1 MIHHLVIT
9 AVGSDR
15 PGICNRLTKLVTQS
29 GCNIIDSRMALF
41 GKEFTLIMLMSGD
54 MNAITKTETLLPSI
68 SSEHDLMVIM
78 KRTAPHQ
85 ATHYTYKI
93 EASVQSDDRLG
104 LTDAFT
110 QFFSEQNISI
120 AELSAQTLI
129 PETTASIKEGNQFVI
144 TMSGFSDVDFQP
156 QSLTN
161 NFDTWCKT
169 LSAKGS
175 IDIIANTNLHIL
187 PD

>member
-15 PGICNRLTKLVTQS
+15 PGIGNRLTKAVTHS
-29 GCNIIDSRMALF
+29 GCNIIDSRWALF
-41 GKEFTLIMLMSGD
+41 GKEFTLIMLVSGD

-85 ATHYTYKI
+85 PPLYTYKI
-93 EASVQSDDRLG
+93 DVSVQSDDKLG

-110 QFFSEQNISI
+110 QFFSDHDISI
-120 AELSAQTLI
+120 AELSAQTLCVKSNDS
-129 PETTASIKEGNQFVI
+129 PSKTPNNETNRFIM
-144 TMSGFSDVDFQP
+144 TMSGLSEVDFDVESLQTKFNALCIS
-156 QSLTN
+156 QSAT
-161 NFDTWCKT
+161 
-169 LSAKGS
+169 GS
-175 IDIIANTNLHIL
+175 IEVIANSH
-187 PD
+187 